1 MYIFNERGLHWNPVR
16 LLRDGALQK
25 PHIRSQSDRTD
36 ACDAS
41 ATDRWPS
48 IRLRIGLVSPRGLS
62 VNESV
67 AVFCIGQVKESP
79 SSADRFAD
87 EWP

>member
-1 MYIFNERGLHWNPVR
+1 VESSATYNIAVCS
-16 LLRDGALQK
+16 LRDSVRQK
-25 PHIRSQSDRTD
+25 LHIPRQSDQTND
-36 ACDAS
+36 FDAS

-48 IRLRIGLVSPRGLS
+48 LSLRIGLVSSRGLS
-62 VNESV
+62 VDESLS
-67 AVFCIGQVKESP
+67 VFGTAQVKESP